1 MDLDSAVSDEWVKYG
16 TPPRK
21 RKPSDEPGTPYSPA
35 FPVKLPNTPQAKKIA
50 AEETKKEEKVALE
63 KKSGTGGTRRRRK
76 QKQKKTKK
84 AGRRTRRR
92 RGGNTPLPPTNRC
105 DYDSKCS
112 HSDNGKHVW
121 GRVGPGNYVCQN
133 KCGCYFDDR

>member
-1 MDLDSAVSDEWVKYG
+1 MDLDAAVSDEWVKYG

-76 QKQKKTKK
+76 QKQKQKQKKTKK

-92 RGGNTPLPPTNRC
+92 
-105 DYDSKCS
+105 
-112 HSDNGKHVW
+112 
-121 GRVGPGNYVCQN
+121 
-133 KCGCYFDDR
+133 